1 MNGKQIIIAL
11 VVLFGLYTAY
21 ESVFV
26 VDEREEVLVLQLG
39 EIVGSDYEPGLH
51 FKVPFIQ
58 TVRRFD
64 DRLLN
69 LTGEIKR
76 VLTSENKNLSVS
88 FYVKWKI
95 EDTIDYYL
103 SNQGSELR
111 ARHLIME
118 IVENDLL
125 AEFSKR
131 TMKQAIDDERNEIVA
146 TVQVL
151 ANQGADDLGV
161 SIEDVRI
168 MSLNLP
174 DEVSESVYA
183 RMRSARQEI
192 IKALRAQGEAAA
204 QEIRADAD
212 RERTIILAQAY
223 KKAQTIRGEGDAKA
237 AAIYA
242 EAYSKAPEFYDFWRS
257 LELYRNSI
265 GQKDILLLE
274 PDGELFDH
282 FNPSSKKDQ

>member
-1 MNGKQIIIAL
+1 MSGKQIVIAL

-21 ESVFV
+21 DSMFV
-26 VDEREEVLVLQLG
+26 VDEREEVLVMQLG
-39 EIVGSDYEPGLH
+39 EIVGSNYDSGLH
-51 FKVPFIQ
+51 FKVPYIQ

-69 LTGEIKR
+69 LTGKIKR
-76 VLTSENKNLSVS
+76 VLTSENKNLSVT

-103 SNQGSELR
+103 STQGSTLR
-111 ARHLIME
+111 AQHLIME

-151 ANQGADDLGV
+151 ANRGTDDLGV

-212 RERTIILAQAY
+212 RERTIILANAY
-223 KKAQTIRGEGDAKA
+223 QKAQIIRGEGDAKA
-237 AAIYA
+237 TEIYA
-242 EAYSKAPEFYDFWRS
+242 NAYTQAPEFYNFWRS
-257 LELYRNSI
+257 LEVYRDSI
-265 GQKDILLLE
+265 GQQDILLLK
-274 PDGELFDH
+274 PDGELFKH
-282 FNPSSKKDQ
+282 FNPSSDNQ